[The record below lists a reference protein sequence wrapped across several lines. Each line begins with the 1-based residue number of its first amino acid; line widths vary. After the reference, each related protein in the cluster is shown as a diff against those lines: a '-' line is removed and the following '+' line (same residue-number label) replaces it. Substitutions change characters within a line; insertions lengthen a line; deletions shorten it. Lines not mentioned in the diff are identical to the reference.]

1 MYQLIPPAPSPPPP
15 LPPPPPSAVWAK
27 FQPDVPNP
35 FVLIYVGVYT
45 GVYKN
50 IIKSILSV
58 FWIWPNSYGRDLDS
72 SSFNFEAGQCVNVPA
87 LIYVMFYIAFYH

>member
-1 MYQLIPPAPSPPPP
+1 MYQLIPPAPSPPP
-15 LPPPPPSAVWAK
+15 AVWAK

-35 FVLIYVGVYT
+35 FVLIYVSVYT

-58 FWIWPNSYGRDLDS
+58 SGYGPSYARDLDS
-72 SSFNFEAGQCVNVPA
+72 SSFNFEAGWCVNVPA
-87 LIYVMFYIAFYH
+87 LIYVMFCIAFYH